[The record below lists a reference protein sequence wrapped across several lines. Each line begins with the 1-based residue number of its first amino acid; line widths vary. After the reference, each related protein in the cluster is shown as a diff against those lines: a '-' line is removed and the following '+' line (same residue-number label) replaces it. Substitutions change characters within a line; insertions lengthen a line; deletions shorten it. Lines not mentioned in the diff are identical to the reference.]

1 MSAVLD
7 DMDSRPGSTTS
18 LLRTIIGL
26 YLREAGGWMSSGRL
40 VGLMEAVGAP
50 ATLTRTSLTRLR
62 KKGVLDAEARDGVAG
77 YAVGAR
83 ARHMLERG
91 DRRIHLPRAMGPE
104 DPWCLVSFT
113 VPESERGLRHQLRR
127 RLHWIGCGTVG
138 PGLWICPD
146 YLRAEA
152 EEILEDLGLRGAA
165 VLFTTG
171 TPQVQGSL
179 REAVA
184 NWWDLDEL
192 ASLHRGFLQS
202 QHDLPAEPP
211 AEGAAAFAG
220 YVRCIDSWRIIPYV
234 DPGLPAGCLPDGW
247 PGAASSAR
255 FLELRDAYRP
265 AALAFVDAGDV
276 APSGEPG
283 NAGVPAG
290 PRA

>member
-7 DMDSRPGSTTS
+7 DMDSRPGSTAS

-26 YLREAGGWMSSGRL
+26 YLREAGGWMSSARL
-40 VGLMEAVGAP
+40 VDLMEAVGTP
-50 ATLTRTSLTRLR
+50 AALTRTSLTRLR
-62 KKGVLDAEARDGVAG
+62 KKGVLDAETRDGVAG

-91 DRRIHLPRAMGPE
+91 DRRIHQPRAMGPE

-152 EEILEDLGLRGAA
+152 GEILEDLGLRGAA

-171 TPQVQGSL
+171 TPQVQGPL

-184 NWWDLDEL
+184 GWWDLDDL
-192 ASLHRGFLQS
+192 ATLHRGFLES
-202 QHDLPAEPP
+202 QRGVPDQPP
-211 AEGAAAFAG
+211 ADAAAAFAS

-234 DPGLPAGCLPDGW
+234 DPGLPAGCLPEGW
-247 PGAASSAR
+247 PGAASSVR

-265 AALAFVDAGDV
+265 AALAFVHAVTGEQANPALAGNHD
-276 APSGEPG
+276 
-283 NAGVPAG
+283 
-290 PRA
+290 